1 MRDPERNGPLIV
13 SGIGVLSAIGQ
24 GQAAFTAALLEGR
37 HRFGVMQRPGRQR
50 PGYGD
55 AARMDSPPH
64 EPFIGA
70 ELAAMALP
78 ETATVSPS
86 LLRTATLS
94 GQAALAVLDEAWRD
108 AHLADVDPARIGL
121 VIGGSNFQQRELA
134 LIHDAYRSRVPF
146 LRPSYAL
153 SFMDSDVCGLCTEA
167 FGIRGFACTVGGAS
181 ASGQVAVLEAIEA
194 VRSGRVDACIALGAL
209 MDLSYWECQGFRS
222 LGAMGTDRHTR
233 HPERA
238 CRPFDSERDGFI
250 FGEACGA
257 LVVERTN
264 GRPRAG
270 VCPYARLAGWAIG
283 VDGNRQPNPSVA
295 GEMSAIR
302 GALDRAGLRPAQ
314 IDYVNPHGSGS
325 VLGDATELQALH
337 ECGLSGVRM
346 NATKSITGHGL
357 SAAGA
362 LELIAVLVQM
372 RVGRLHPSRNLD
384 EPIDTGFDWVRD
396 GECSAPIE
404 HALNVSIGFGG
415 LNTAVCVS
423 QY

>member
-1 MRDPERNGPLIV
+1 MRNPERSACLVV
-13 SGIGVLSAIGQ
+13 SGIGVVSAIGQ
-24 GQAAFTAALLEGR
+24 GQAAFTAALLDGR
-37 HRFGVMQRPGRQR
+37 HRFGEMQRPGRQR
-50 PGYGD
+50 PDKHDAIRANAKPGD
-55 AARMDSPPH
+55 L
-64 EPFIGA
+64 FIGA
-70 ELAAMALP
+70 ELDAIVLP
-78 ETATVSPS
+78 DTIVSS
-86 LLRTATLS
+86 LLRTASLS
-94 GQAALAVLDEAWRD
+94 GKAALAALDEAWRD
-108 AHLADVDPARIGL
+108 ARLADVDPVRIGL

-134 LIHDAYRSRVPF
+134 LIHDAYRSRVSF
-146 LRPSYAL
+146 VRPSYAL

-194 VRSGRVDACIALGAL
+194 VRGGRVDVCIAIGAL
-209 MDLSYWECQGFRS
+209 MDLSYWECQAFRS
-222 LGAMGTDRHTR
+222 LGAMGTDRHAGQ
-233 HPERA
+233 PGRA

-257 LVVERTN
+257 LVIEGAH
-264 GRPRAG
+264 GRLREG
-270 VCPYARLAGWAIG
+270 VSPYGRLAGWAIG
-283 VDGNRQPNPSVA
+283 TDGSRQPSPSLA
-295 GEMSAIR
+295 GEISAIL

-325 VLGDATELQALH
+325 MLGDVTELQALR
-337 ECGLSGVRM
+337 ECGLDGACL

-372 RVGRLHPSRNLD
+372 RAGRLHPTRNLD
-384 EPIDTGFDWVRD
+384 QPIDTGFDWVR
-396 GECSAPIE
+396 ESARPHVIG
-404 HALNVSIGFGG
+404 HALNLSMGFGG